1 MDIDKSSDAELISRF
16 AASGEQ
22 AAYEE
27 LVRRHAG
34 MVYRIC
40 RRLTGNAHD
49 AEDAVQSVFA
59 TLASQAKE
67 LTKHRSLAGW
77 LYSVG
82 WHIASRERRSLVR
95 RRRRESRASEIK
107 QDQQRPAQIEHA
119 EFHHELYRALE

>member
-1 MDIDKSSDAELISRF
+1 MDIEKSTDVVLISRF

-49 AEDAVQSVFA
+49 AEDAVQRVFA
-59 TLASQAKE
+59 TLAAQAKD
-67 LTKHRSLAGW
+67 LTEHRSLAGW

-95 RRRRESRASEIK
+95 RRRREMHAQELHTAS
-107 QDQQRPAQIEHA
+107 D
-119 EFHHELYRALE
+119 